1 MQGRDRHGSNA
12 GSVARSVALI
22 ILAIVLVGG
31 LVWRGIAS
39 RTRAMSVLT
48 RETRELAIPSVSVI
62 TLKRG
67 APQEEIVLP
76 GSMQA
81 FLDAPIYARTN
92 GYLRRRYVD
101 LGARVTAGQLLAEI
115 DAPELDQQL
124 QQARADLST
133 AQANL
138 RLAQITADR
147 YLDLGKTDSV
157 AQQDIDNATGTLDA
171 RKAAV
176 ESSRHNVQRLEQL
189 QAFTKIYAPFDG
201 VITARNTDIGALID
215 SGSSG
220 GVARELFHIAQTG
233 RLRVFVTVPEVYS
246 RAARPGLNADLT
258 FAEYPGRRF
267 TAVLVRT
274 AEAIDVASRT
284 LLTEF
289 EIANPAGELLPG
301 AYAEVHLKLPAASS
315 TYLLPVNALLFR
327 GEGLRIAI
335 VMGGSRIALVSVTV
349 GRDFGTEVEV
359 VSGLAGDEQV
369 VVNPPDSLVDGQRVQ
384 ISRPARLE
392 GTGGT
397 R

>member
-1 MQGRDRHGSNA
+1 MQGRDRQGSNA
-12 GSVARSVALI
+12 GSVARNVALI

-31 LVWRGIAS
+31 LVWRGVAS

-62 TLKRG
+62 PLKRG

-76 GSMQA
+76 GNMQA
-81 FLDAPIYARTN
+81 FVDAPIYARTN

-189 QAFTKIYAPFDG
+189 QAFTKIYAPFGG

-220 GVARELFHIAQTG
+220 GVARELFHIAQTS
-233 RLRVFVTVPEVYS
+233 RLRVFVNIPEVYS
-246 RAARPGLNADLT
+246 RVARPGLNADLT
-258 FAEYPGRRF
+258 FAEFPGRRF

-284 LLTEF
+284 LLTEI
-289 EIANPAGELLPG
+289 ENANPAGELLPG
-301 AYAEVHLKLPAASS
+301 AYAEVHLKLPAATS

-335 VMGGSRIALVSVTV
+335 VKGGSRIALVSVTV

-384 ISRPARLE
+384 ISRPARPE
-392 GTGGT
+392 VTGGT